1 MKKIPCIVVTDLDG
15 TLLDH
20 HSYSYAA
27 AEGALQRLRESGIPL
42 ILNTSKTRAEL
53 KLLRYQLRNPH
64 PFIVENGSAV
74 CAPIGYFAP
83 PPADTEVLGSCDC
96 RVFGVHYPQLLR
108 KLDVLRPR
116 YRFTSFSQM
125 SAARLSELCG
135 LRMVRAREALD
146 RDFSEPLIWQDS
158 ERALVSF
165 KRELQ
170 SWGLSTLRGGR
181 FLHVLGRADK
191 GLSLKWLR
199 QVYCQRE
206 GTSEIK
212 VIALGDSENDI
223 AMLQAADVAVVI
235 RSPAHPPPAFEAPAR
250 LLTSQREGPQGWSDS
265 VHALLDELE
274 RQ

>member
-1 MKKIPCIVVTDLDG
+1 MNKTSCIVVTDLDG

-20 HSYSYAA
+20 HSYSFTAA
-27 AEGALQRLRESGIPL
+27 GGALQRLRESGIPL

-53 KLLRYQLRNPH
+53 KMLRYQLRNPH

-83 PPADTEVLGSCDC
+83 PPADTEIIGHCDC
-96 RVFGVHYPQLLR
+96 RVFGVHYPQLLS
-108 KLDVLRPR
+108 KLDILRPR

-125 SAARLSELCG
+125 SAASLAKLCG
-135 LRMVRAREALD
+135 LKMRRAREALD
-146 RDFSEPLIWQDS
+146 RDFSEPLVWQDS

-170 SWGLSTLRGGR
+170 SWGLSTLQGGR

-191 GLSLKWLR
+191 GLSLDWLR
-199 QVYCQRE
+199 QVYCERQGR
-206 GTSEIK
+206 SKIQ
-212 VIALGDSENDI
+212 VIALGDSTNDI

-235 RSPAHPPPAFEAPAR
+235 RSPAHPPPVFEPPAR
-250 LLTSQREGPQGWSDS
+250 VLTSEREGPQGWSDS
-265 VHALLDELE
+265 IHALLDELE
-274 RQ
+274 K